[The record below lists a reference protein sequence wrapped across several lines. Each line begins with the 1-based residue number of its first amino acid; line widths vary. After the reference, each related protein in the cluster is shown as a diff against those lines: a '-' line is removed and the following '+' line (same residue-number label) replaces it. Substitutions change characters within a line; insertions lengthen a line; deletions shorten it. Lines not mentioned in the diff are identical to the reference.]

1 MKRAYLLLYT
11 CLVLQHLNNRHT
23 GGLMSPFLSSECRR
37 FTGKDRDTDGFT
49 DDARD
54 EKQPRRV
61 KTSHPPIPPLPDKLT
76 VPYDHYPPL
85 PNSPPM
91 PDAYSPLPDVSTL
104 PDEEFSPLPRGRR
117 VQSRGWRR
125 RAADGRA
132 IRRYLGRHAGVAMS
146 AQLLRRI
153 LQREA
158 RRHSM
163 WKGILQRLEKQQQ
176 QQLTPQPQDDDWSH
190 DPKFGSWGLDS
201 WSKPRETESKE
212 EEEEEEE
219 EEEGDVSAY
228 SPSVKEQYLN
238 MIRSK
243 LLRQGTRKGKKA
255 YSRRAPR
262 PGRTKPEMDPESAE
276 QGPPLDELYPFL
288 DRKDAVSFFSSPAT
302 VSKRRRWLQKL
313 IRMVKA
319 HGSLDK
325 KFDDDVSSDFEDYV
339 YGEDTVD
346 KDEQEDVFGDSD
358 ESKDDDEHSDE
369 DSNEDMSD
377 SQESSSDS
385 DEVDDSSNERLAD
398 DVDDVSTESVD
409 DREKG
414 VLAFHGRGSP
424 ARRTSARRLPQ
435 TQRLINYRGKP
446 RVGRRQQRLQ
456 HRRRQQAHRRRKVKP
471 TRRIPLVKRLPSP
484 RKLPAQRRLPN
495 TRKLPGRR
503 RFFPSRRRSTP
514 ATRKPSPARKL
525 QPRGKPPTTRLHPFT
540 RPPPPVRRPPA
551 RSPIWRWR
559 QTGRRGNRR
568 GRLHSRHRGAGA
580 RKQNRFGANVGP
592 PRTRHTSATTRA
604 TTRTANDTDST
615 LMTTPPA
622 RLQWSSP
629 ADSDVRNSGP
639 STGGNRDQTGTSPDE
654 STAFSE
660 TETKPSW
667 TVSDEARPETGPST
681 DLTDGTA
688 EEAEL
693 PAVLPDAE
701 DGPDA
706 TPDLPG
712 EVGDAGQMPDLE
724 AVSTVYLGAVEGRR
738 VKATRLDVLKEP
750 LADHDT
756 DRDDSDHHAAP
767 VFLRV
772 QYKPARHGGRGP
784 AVGSLQRKRRNIDN
798 DDVDATDNND
808 DSVDNRNTNN
818 EDDND
823 GNDDDDDDD
832 ARRRNRRRRRWRTGG
847 RNQRRRH
854 DADNVSDGDEDDE
867 SDNNGD
873 DEDAVRS
880 VSQRRRQ
887 EWRRRRYRGNRRRQ
901 RVRIETDNDDDDR
914 KDRND
919 GSLGFIQIGSSS
931 NTQERE
937 GRQSRRRDDSRR
949 NHRRRNRNR
958 KRRKNRRLQQQQ
970 RQHAAAGEAEGDDDV
985 GDERPTRDDP
995 PPYLP
1000 QIQTINN
1007 DNGNDNAGESEAYIR
1022 SPFINHRTA
1031 YDFLSTQAR
1040 SRPQGHATSGRGS
1053 NEQRRE
1059 QWQFGH
1065 TMSESM
1071 CEVFDKHFVP
1081 TSAGGRCE

>member
-1 MKRAYLLLYT
+1 M
-11 CLVLQHLNNRHT
+11 
-23 GGLMSPFLSSECRR
+23 
-37 FTGKDRDTDGFT
+37 
-49 DDARD
+49 
-54 EKQPRRV
+54 
-61 KTSHPPIPPLPDKLT
+61 
-76 VPYDHYPPL
+76 PYDDYPPFSD
-85 PNSPPM
+85 SPPV
-91 PDAYSPLPDVSTL
+91 PDAYSPLSDVSTL
-104 PDEEFSPLPRGRR
+104 PDEELFPLARGRR

-163 WKGILQRLEKQQQ
+163 WKSILQRLEKQQQ
-176 QQLTPQPQDDDWSH
+176 QQQLTPQPQNDDWSH

-201 WSKPRETESKE
+201 WSKPRETDSKE
-212 EEEEEEE
+212 EEAEEDEK
-219 EEEGDVSAY
+219 EEEGDVSAS
-228 SPSVKEQYLN
+228 SPSVKERYLK

-243 LLRQGTRKGKKA
+243 LMRQGTRKGKKV
-255 YSRRAPR
+255 YSRAPR
-262 PGRTKPEMDPESAE
+262 PELAKPEVDPESAE
-276 QGPPLDELYPFL
+276 KGPPLDDLYPFL

-302 VSKRRRWLQKL
+302 VSKRKRWLQKL

-325 KFDDDVSSDFEDYV
+325 KFDDDVSSDYEDYP

-358 ESKDDDEHSDE
+358 ESKDDDGHSDE

-385 DEVDDSSNERLAD
+385 DEVDDSSNEPLAD
-398 DVDDVSTESVD
+398 DVNDVSTESVD

-414 VLAFHGRGSP
+414 VLALHVRGSP

-435 TQRLINYRGKP
+435 IQRLMNYRGKP
-446 RVGRRQQRLQ
+446 RLGRRQQRLQ

-471 TRRIPLVKRLPSP
+471 TRRIPHVRRLLPP

-495 TRKLPGRR
+495 TQKLPGRR

-514 ATRKPSPARKL
+514 ATRKPLPSRKL
-525 QPRGKPPTTRLHPFT
+525 QPRGKPPTTRLHPST
-540 RPPPPVRRPPA
+540 RPPPPFRLPPA
-551 RSPIWRWR
+551 RAPIWRWR

-568 GRLHSRHRGAGA
+568 GRLHSRRRGAGA

-592 PRTRHTSATTRA
+592 PRTLHTSATTKA
-604 TTRTANDTDST
+604 TTRTINDNDST

-629 ADSDVRNSGP
+629 ADSDVRNSDP
-639 STGGNRDQTGTSPDE
+639 TTGGKRNQPGTSPDE
-654 STAFSE
+654 STVFSE
-660 TETKPSW
+660 TETKPNW
-667 TVSDEARPETGPST
+667 IVSDEARPETSSPA
-681 DLTDGTA
+681 DLIDGTA

-693 PAVLPDAE
+693 PTVLPDAE

-724 AVSTVYLGAVEGRR
+724 AVSTVYLGTVEGRR
-738 VKATRLDVLKEP
+738 VKATRLDVLKER

-767 VFLRV
+767 VYLRV
-772 QYKPARHGGRGP
+772 QYKPANHGGRER
-784 AVGSLQRKRRNIDN
+784 AVGSLQRKRRNIDD
-798 DDVDATDNND
+798 DDVDATDSND

-818 EDDND
+818 EDNND
-823 GNDDDDDDD
+823 GNDDDDDN
-832 ARRRNRRRRRWRTGG
+832 AHRRNRRRRWRTGG
-847 RNQRRRH
+847 RNQRWRH
-854 DADNVSDGDEDDE
+854 DADDVRDGDDDDE

-873 DEDAVRS
+873 NEDAIRS
-880 VSQRRRQ
+880 ASQRRLQ
-887 EWRRRRYRGNRRRQ
+887 ERRRRRYRGNRRRQ

-919 GSLGFIQIGSSS
+919 VSLGFVQIGSSS
-931 NTQERE
+931 NNQERE

-970 RQHAAAGEAEGDDDV
+970 RQHAATGEAEDYDDV
-985 GDERPTRDDP
+985 GDVRPTRDDP
-995 PPYLP
+995 PPHLP

-1007 DNGNDNAGESEAYIR
+1007 NGNDGESEAYIR

-1059 QWQFGH
+1059 QWQFSH

-1081 TSAGGRCE
+1081 TSVGGRCEWSSHWLGVQCRHMVDSLFTFCA